1 MKKQFISLMIL
12 AISVVPLGCF
22 RRSSQP
28 EITCENYLYES
39 KVVVNEIQSMYSQV
53 RPNRHGLYP
62 KFNESNIKHLRD
74 KFQSYMQLCQTGSLS
89 VEDKNILGEEL
100 YSLSIQL
107 LQETKTSIDFAN
119 SF

>member
-1 MKKQFISLMIL
+1 MKKRLTSLMIL
-12 AISVVPLGCF
+12 AISIIQTGCF
-22 RRSSQP
+22 NRNNQP

-39 KVVVNEIQSMYSQV
+39 KVVVNKIQGMYSQV
-53 RPNRHGLYP
+53 KPNRHGLYP
-62 KFNESNIKHLRD
+62 SFNENNIKRLRD
-74 KFQSYMQLCQTGSLS
+74 KFQSYMKLCQSGSLS

-100 YSLSIQL
+100 YFLSIQL